1 MSVSSVSRLQTE
13 TIELPADV
21 VVMLK
26 AEARAHRKP
35 IATYM
40 KEWLVGQAELRAEE
54 KALRAAIKVNKGKP
68 SIAAE
73 DLYRE
78 CGI

>member
-1 MSVSSVSRLQTE
+1 
-13 TIELPADV
+13 
-21 VVMLK
+21 
-26 AEARAHRKP
+26 
-35 IATYM
+35 M
-40 KEWLVGQAELRAEE
+40 KEWLVEQAE
-54 KALRAAIKVNKGKP
+54 LRAAIKVNKSKP